1 MKSGA
6 IWRAE
11 PGPGMAGDVTPCS
24 TDGQREGSVQLV
36 PTADVLPRCFRKLL
50 LWDVYLSDRP
60 ASRVLRMATPTSA
73 RPGPSPWKR
82 ISLRPGWE
90 DAALPESATVAA
102 SPSAIGAH
110 IEGRHTS
117 SVKGRQYGVLAA
129 SRLNSAIAAV
139 SSHGQLYANPR
150 GCIPIKLYSQKQ
162 EMGQIRPTGCHLPTL
177 ALSQLS
183 SCLCSGHLSPTSSHA
198 GCAA

>member
-1 MKSGA
+1 MFPEAASLGRLPFRSPCISG
-6 IWRAE
+6 
-11 PGPGMAGDVTPCS
+11 PK
-24 TDGQREGSVQLV
+24 DGN
-36 PTADVLPRCFRKLL
+36 ADLLETRSLPR
-50 LWDVYLSDRP
+50 
-60 ASRVLRMATPTSA
+60 
-73 RPGPSPWKR
+73 KR

-90 DAALPESATVAA
+90 DAVLPESATVAA

-117 SVKGRQYGVLAA
+117 SVKGRQYVVLAA

-183 SCLCSGHLSPTSSHA
+183 SCLCSGRLSPTSSHA